1 MSKSISMGNKKAVH
15 KSIRIAAE
23 KAGVPYM
30 TFYMRIRMG
39 MKPAQAAKKPVRKY
53 HKARPMDMT
62 GIMNA

>member
-30 TFYMRIRMG
+30 TFYMRLRMG
-39 MKPAQAAKKPVRKY
+39 LTPAQAANKPVRVYNK
-53 HKARPMDMT
+53 KVDA
-62 GIMNA
+62 

>member
-1 MSKSISMGNKKAVH
+1 MKSISMGNKKAVH

-39 MKPAQAAKKPVRKY
+39 LTPAQAAKKPVRVYNRKESV
-53 HKARPMDMT
+53 
-62 GIMNA
+62 